1 MKQFFLPFF
10 SGLLVPAFMLA
21 NEPVSSGENQEKERQ
36 APAQFH
42 EMTEVD
48 ITSLESIDVDQI
60 SVLGIHLG
68 STIPQ
73 ARNEVNNRFDL
84 VLKQDKFNNN
94 RFYLYDKS
102 QDADQVLLAYM
113 KWPHV
118 DSSMDELILYPGISR
133 YLKGQSKQLVSQA
146 TMDFEKGIG
155 KNFLGYPLNK
165 EVILDVASLDLRHVA
180 YFYKEHRYQ
189 VIKQVKKGRVKYS
202 FGLYS
207 NDADVGQNGD
217 DSTP

>member
-1 MKQFFLPFF
+1 MKQCFLLFCA
-10 SGLLVPAFMLA
+10 GLLVPAFALA
-21 NEPVSSGENQEKERQ
+21 NEPTASGENQEKEKQ

-84 VLKQDKFNNN
+84 ELTQDKFNNN
-94 RFYLYDKS
+94 RFYLYDES
-102 QDADQVLLAYM
+102 QGGDRVLLAYM

-118 DSSMDELILYPGISR
+118 DSTLDELILYPGIAR
-133 YLKGQSKQLVSQA
+133 YLKGQSKQLVSKA
-146 TMDFEKGIG
+146 TMNFEQGIG

-165 EVILDVASLDLRHVA
+165 EVILDVSSLDLKHVA
-180 YFYKEHRYQ
+180 FFYKEHRYQ
-189 VIKQVKKGRVKYS
+189 VIKQVKKDRVKYS
-202 FGLYS
+202 FGIFS
-207 NDADVGQNGD
+207 NDAEVGRDGD